1 MNQKILYTLI
11 YLLRMLIIQ
20 IISSI
25 FNPINWNMNI
35 LRPLI
40 VILTYN
46 KSMNKQMTLE
56 EINDEFGAARINK
69 REFLEKVD
77 SIIPWVAKVKIVD
90 PYYYKEEHGN
100 RPYQLKLM
108 LRIFILQNL
117 YNLADMKAMYEI
129 LDSRAFGEFCIM
141 STHND
146 FPDVDSY
153 GRFRNLLMKHGLQ
166 K

>member
-1 MNQKILYTLI
+1 MFNAINQDLTQFNNMNQKILYTLI

-77 SIIPWVAKVKIVD
+77 SIIPWVAKVK
-90 PYYYKEEHGN
+90 
-100 RPYQLKLM
+100 
-108 LRIFILQNL
+108 
-117 YNLADMKAMYEI
+117 
-129 LDSRAFGEFCIM
+129 S
-141 STHND
+141 
-146 FPDVDSY
+146 
-153 GRFRNLLMKHGLQ
+153 
-166 K
+166 